1 MGRVFTR
8 DRVLRQPIDITFYA
22 VNLYLAAVSVVVTLA
37 GAAPPARHLPA
48 AAGFILACALPA
60 VLSVV
65 EERLTSGL
73 LRGPARFARTFYIH
87 AFYGP
92 YFAQVILLSQAVSG
106 GASLDALVARMEAA
120 IFGGQ
125 PALTFSAGLS
135 QLPLVNEVFFFGYF
149 SYYLIITS
157 GFWILF
163 VRGREEAAR
172 RGVFIATTSFALLYV
187 WYTFVPVQ
195 GPKYFFET
203 LNAAWYAE
211 FEGVLFVPIMRT
223 IFNNMNL
230 AGAAFPSS
238 HVAIGLLAVVLIRR
252 ELPRLFRVY
261 LAIFGLLCLS
271 TVYIYAHYAIDAVA
285 GIAVVPVLLLAVRP
299 LERRAREVVAAQSH
313 EKGGVPG

>member
-1 MGRVFTR
+1 
-8 DRVLRQPIDITFYA
+8 
-22 VNLYLAAVSVVVTLA
+22 
-37 GAAPPARHLPA
+37 
-48 AAGFILACALPA
+48 
-60 VLSVV
+60 
-65 EERLTSGL
+65 
-73 LRGPARFARTFYIH
+73 
-87 AFYGP
+87 
-92 YFAQVILLSQAVSG
+92 
-106 GASLDALVARMEAA
+106 
-120 IFGGQ
+120 
-125 PALTFSAGLS
+125 
-135 QLPLVNEVFFFGYF
+135 
-149 SYYLIITS
+149 
-157 GFWILF
+157 
-163 VRGREEAAR
+163 
-172 RGVFIATTSFALLYV
+172 
-187 WYTFVPVQ
+187 VQ

-299 LERRAREVVAAQSH
+299 LERRAREVVAARSH